1 MEAVVLAGGFGT
13 RLRQLVADV
22 PKPMA
27 PIAGHPFLEILL
39 SSLATKKFD
48 RIILSLGFQ
57 AEKVFS
63 HFGNKYK
70 GMDLV
75 YEIESS
81 PLGTGGAVRAALQHC
96 YEDHTYIFNGDTFID
111 LEISQVEASWQQ
123 HCGTIIV
130 AREVPDTS
138 RFGRLDIVNG
148 RVIGFKE
155 KGLTGPGVINAGCYV
170 LPRGCLS
177 DYDVGKRFSFEADF
191 FTSFVGRENVNVFI
205 TNGHFI
211 DIGVPEDYFRAQTEL
226 APYIQ

>member
-13 RLRQLVADV
+13 RLRQFVTEV

-39 SSLATKKFD
+39 SSLVNKKFK
-48 RIILSLGFQ
+48 RIILSLGFE
-57 AEKVFS
+57 AEKVVS

-70 GMDLV
+70 GVDLV
-75 YEIESS
+75 YEIESI

-96 YEDHTYIFNGDTFID
+96 YEDHTYIFNGDTFLD
-111 LEISQVEASWQQ
+111 LEISQVEARWQE

-130 AREVPDTS
+130 AREVLDTS

-148 RVIGFKE
+148 RVIGFNE

-170 LPRGCLS
+170 LSRHCLN
-177 DYDVGKRFSFEADF
+177 DYDFGKQFSLEADF
-191 FTSFVGRENVNVFI
+191 FAAFVMKANVNAFI
-205 TNGHFI
+205 TRGHFI
-211 DIGVPEDYFRAQTEL
+211 DIGVPEDYLRAQTEL

>member
-13 RLRQLVADV
+13 RLRQLVTEV

-39 SSLATKKFD
+39 SFLVNKNFK
-48 RIILSLGFQ
+48 RIILSLGFE
-57 AEKVFS
+57 AEKIFS

-75 YEIESS
+75 YEIEST

-96 YEDHTYIFNGDTFID
+96 YEDHTYIFNGDTFLD
-111 LEISQVEASWQQ
+111 LEISQVEASWQE

-170 LPRGCLS
+170 LPRYCLN
-177 DYDVGKRFSFEADF
+177 DYDVGKQFSLEADF
-191 FTSFVGRENVNVFI
+191 FAAFVMKENVNAFI
-205 TNGHFI
+205 THGHFI